1 MNNVD
6 GLCWLIIGELLTITS
21 YILNALLDMFC
32 LLKCLHDV
40 QLIIIIII
48 IVIIII
54 IYKLITGTSRP
65 GVKW

>member
-48 IVIIII
+48 III